1 MKVLTESD
9 AQTLDALLTPL
20 LGLAY
25 GYAYRLLRNSAE
37 AEDLL
42 QEAALAAVRGFG
54 TFQPGTNFKAWFFQ
68 VLTNCFY
75 SRHRRTKRE
84 GASTELDDVPELYL
98 YERTAE
104 IGLHEGS
111 DPARQLMSRLDGDA
125 IAEAL
130 GSLPEEYRVVST
142 LYFMEDFTY
151 DEIASVLSVPVGT
164 VRSRLHRSRK
174 LLQRRLW
181 PIAVE
186 HGILE
191 AKRTDP

>member
-1 MKVLTESD
+1 VLADSD
-9 AQTLDALLTPL
+9 VTTLETLLTPI
-20 LGLAY
+20 LGVAY
-25 GYAYRLLRNSAE
+25 GYGLRLVRNRAE

-54 TFQPGTNFKAWFFQ
+54 TFRQGTNFKAWFFQ

-75 SRHRRTKRE
+75 ARHRRSARE
-84 GASTELDDVPELYL
+84 GQATDLDDVPELYL

-104 IGLHEGS
+104 IGLHRAP
-111 DPARQLMSRLDGDA
+111 DPARQVLSRLDSDE
-125 IAEAL
+125 IAAAL

-151 DEIASVLSVPVGT
+151 EQIASILGVPVGT
-164 VRSRLHRSRK
+164 VRSRLHRGRK

-186 HGILE
+186 HGIVS
-191 AKRTDP
+191 A

>member
-1 MKVLTESD
+1 MLADSD
-9 AQTLDALLTPL
+9 VTSLETLLTPI

-25 GYAYRLLRNSAE
+25 GYGLRLVRNSAE

-54 TFQPGTNFKAWFFQ
+54 TFQQGTNFKAWFFQ
-68 VLTNCFY
+68 ILTNCFY
-75 SRHRRTKRE
+75 ARHRRSARE
-84 GASTELDDVPELYL
+84 GQATELDDVPELYL

-104 IGLHEGS
+104 IGLHRAP
-111 DPARQLMSRLDGDA
+111 DPARQVLSRLDGDE
-125 IAEAL
+125 IAAAL

-151 DEIASVLSVPVGT
+151 EQIASILGVPVGT
-164 VRSRLHRSRK
+164 VRSRLHRGRK

-186 HGILE
+186 HGIVS
-191 AKRTDP
+191 A